1 MQEEVTRSIVT
12 AITPEIAA
20 AELAKARRHRPAD
33 LSAYEIALRAWGDA
47 WTVYRKADAA
57 GLDGIFAQA
66 EQALAID
73 PESTLALNC
82 VAFASWQSVFFRS
95 AASLFDA
102 RERGVESCATSDRDR
117 SFGRLLGHVIKG
129 GLLGHA
135 TYDDG
140 CSIPYDEA
148 LDALETA
155 HRLNPNDHFA
165 LRMLGLT
172 KATAGYPG
180 EAIEHSPHAL
190 RLNRRDPVLG
200 QRFPDAGHRL
210 LRWRDV

>member
-1 MQEEVTRSIVT
+1 MPARTATSARSPIQLGVRYVVEGSVRRAANRVVVTTQLIDTASRRNLWAERYDRVVEEIFAVQEEVTRSIVT

-82 VAFASWQSVFFRS
+82 VAFRPGSRCSSGAPPRCSTRAS
-95 AASLFDA
+95 AD
-102 RERGVESCATSDRDR
+102 
-117 SFGRLLGHVIKG
+117 
-129 GLLGHA
+129 
-135 TYDDG
+135 
-140 CSIPYDEA
+140 
-148 LDALETA
+148 
-155 HRLNPNDHFA
+155 
-165 LRMLGLT
+165 
-172 KATAGYPG
+172 
-180 EAIEHSPHAL
+180 
-190 RLNRRDPVLG
+190 
-200 QRFPDAGHRL
+200 
-210 LRWRDV
+210 